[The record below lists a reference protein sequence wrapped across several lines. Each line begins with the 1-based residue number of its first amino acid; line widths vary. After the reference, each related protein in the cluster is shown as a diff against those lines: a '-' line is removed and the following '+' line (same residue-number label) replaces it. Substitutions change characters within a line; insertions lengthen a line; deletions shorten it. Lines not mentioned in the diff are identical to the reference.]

1 MKERYKRQL
10 DIVNPELLGLPIHI
24 IGCGGIGS
32 WTALVLAKMGCNN
45 ISVYDDDIV
54 EDHNVASQFFKESQL
69 EMKKVDALSENVL
82 EQSGIRLS
90 RHENKDEELIGVEPT
105 EDAELVILALDSMA
119 ERIRLGELYKD
130 RNLYIIDGRMGG
142 TQVEIYTRKASE
154 YLGTTVDPETI
165 VPDICTARSI
175 CFNCVTIGGL
185 IGNFVRMFANK
196 NISNNDIVFGLD
208 NMILLK

>member
-1 MKERYKRQL
+1 MNRYKRQL
-10 DIVNPELLGLPIHI
+10 DIVDPELLKLPIHI

-32 WTALVLAKMGCNN
+32 WTTLVLAKMGCSN
-45 ISVYDDDIV
+45 ITVYDNDTV

-69 EMKKVDALSENVL
+69 GMSKVDALLNNVL
-82 EQSGIRLS
+82 EQSGNLINVMNNES
-90 RHENKDEELIGVEPT
+90 EELIGLEPT
-105 EDAELVILALDSMA
+105 EDAQLVIFALDSMA
-119 ERIRLGELYKD
+119 ERIRLGEIYKD

-142 TQVEIYTRKASE
+142 TQIEIYTRPSSQ
-154 YLGTTVDPETI
+154 YLETTIDPEKI

-185 IGNFVRMFANK
+185 IGNFVRMFVNK
-196 NISNNDIVFGLD
+196 KLSNNDIVFGLD